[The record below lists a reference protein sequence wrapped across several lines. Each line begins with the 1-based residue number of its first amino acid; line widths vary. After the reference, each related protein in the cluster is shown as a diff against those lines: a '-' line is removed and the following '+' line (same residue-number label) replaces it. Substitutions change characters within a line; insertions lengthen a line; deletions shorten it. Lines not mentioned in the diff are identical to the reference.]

1 MLTNSWHY
9 KKKGIDEVMYEEKFQ
24 DLSVRVVI
32 TAEEGLTREGG
43 SVVEIVTLLFV
54 NSSH

>member
-24 DLSVRVVI
+24 DLSVCVVI

-54 NSSH
+54 HSSH

>member
-54 NSSH
+54 HSSH

>member
-1 MLTNSWHY
+1 
-9 KKKGIDEVMYEEKFQ
+9 MYEEKFQ
-24 DLSVRVVI
+24 DLSVCVVI

-43 SVVEIVTLLFV
+43 SVVEIVTFLFV